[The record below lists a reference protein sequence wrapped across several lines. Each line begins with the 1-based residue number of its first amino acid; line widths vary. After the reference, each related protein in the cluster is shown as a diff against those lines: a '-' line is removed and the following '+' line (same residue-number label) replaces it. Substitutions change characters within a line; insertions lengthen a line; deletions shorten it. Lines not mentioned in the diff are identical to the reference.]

1 MKLKSDI
8 EEMVNRHQTF
18 LNKHEDEITVTITEI
33 RQSIADLKKLQESKD
48 ICHVTEY
55 ESRNAEFQ
63 RLLPNIKLH
72 TPENRQRSIF
82 EKVWFSR

>member
-8 EEMVNRHQTF
+8 EEMVNRHQTV
-18 LNKHEDEITVTITEI
+18 LNKHEDEIAVTITEI

-55 ESRNAEFQ
+55 ESRNTEFR
-63 RLLPNIKLH
+63 RLLPNINISLPNF
-72 TPENRQRSIF
+72 TPLKIEINF
-82 EKVWFSR
+82 